1 MVGEAHLSQ
10 SLALVWQC
18 RLQRNLF
25 STTILKLIHIT
36 NSSDSFANL
45 VTTTLQIFL
54 ADHWHTTWKL
64 VVFLCLC
71 FHILFNVVLVVKT
84 AAVPTVARTV
94 LQTKI
99 YVPLLAYFNAY
110 YTSNP
115 PRGSFSLFKHL
126 NFYSGSIQMILISVT
141 ALVLREKLLGI
152 WKSSI
157 NPQHPAAIIKPEAPD
172 TSISRDIFWE
182 SRKLVKFR
190 CELNM
195 EIILII
201 QVSSRTFST
210 YGLHEP
216 KRLEI
221 SCWKYTIFISS

>member
-45 VTTTLQIFL
+45 VTTNLQKNL

-84 AAVPTVARTV
+84 AAVPTATVARTV

-115 PRGSFSLFKHL
+115 PRGSSFYSLFKLL
-126 NFYSGSIQMILISVT
+126 NFYSGSIKFFQISVP
-141 ALVLREKLLGI
+141 ALQGRQEV
-152 WKSSI
+152 WKSGC
-157 NPQHPAAIIKPEAPD
+157 A
-172 TSISRDIFWE
+172 
-182 SRKLVKFR
+182 
-190 CELNM
+190 
-195 EIILII
+195 
-201 QVSSRTFST
+201 SSN
-210 YGLHEP
+210 
-216 KRLEI
+216 
-221 SCWKYTIFISS
+221 

>member
-10 SLALVWQC
+10 SLALVCQC

-45 VTTTLQIFL
+45 VTTNLQKNL

-115 PRGSFSLFKHL
+115 PRGSSFYSLFKLL
-126 NFYSGSIQMILISVT
+126 NFYSGSIQIFQISVP
-141 ALVLREKLLGI
+141 ALQGRQEV
-152 WKSSI
+152 WKSGC
-157 NPQHPAAIIKPEAPD
+157 A
-172 TSISRDIFWE
+172 
-182 SRKLVKFR
+182 
-190 CELNM
+190 
-195 EIILII
+195 
-201 QVSSRTFST
+201 SSN
-210 YGLHEP
+210 
-216 KRLEI
+216 
-221 SCWKYTIFISS
+221 